1 MSTTLPPTPP
11 ISPVMRQTLE
21 ILQWAAE
28 GFANA
33 NRIRRARL
41 TGNPEFTGAD
51 AMQMYLKSQG
61 IDIQHLD
68 DVVRGLMQD
77 GQTAASVKEV
87 MDVVSDAAIKSPKDL
102 SELVQ
107 RLARAATGTV
117 PPPNTTPAAAPPG
130 TSWTMSPS
138 GKQRFRPEYTSA
150 ASPAGKQR
158 FRPEYTSAACK
169 SGVTPHVPAAP
180 QPPVQAANE
189 VPAKAPEVSAL
200 PVCVDIVS
208 PVAIITS
215 AASCSCTDPPP
226 EAAPVAHPPRTGEQT
241 GSSEAD
247 EAGMSRLDALER
259 RLDVV
264 EANQAREI
272 AQLRQWAT
280 EQLHTLSKRIAK
292 SEAVNGRIEQEHA
305 ALKQRV
311 QQLEAALAARDGK
324 MPDKTGSTAKQTES
338 SPAMPLE
345 PAQDPAQPGHAPA
358 ERVQET
364 PEPPVAVSATAPID
378 ETAPAAGREDPPPAA
393 PEKAHAPATTEASA
407 AVPSSVDPARPTDLE
422 GRIERAEKR
431 LHEVETNRHMI
442 DELKRDLTHQR
453 GAVHHTLPEEQG

>member
-11 ISPVMRQTLE
+11 LSPVMRQTLE
-21 ILQWAAE
+21 VLQWAAE

-41 TGNPEFTGAD
+41 AGAPEFTGAD

-102 SELVQ
+102 SDLVQ

-117 PPPNTTPAAAPPG
+117 PPPDTTPAAAPPG
-130 TSWTMSPS
+130 TSWTMSSS

-150 ASPAGKQR
+150 TSPAGKQR

-169 SGVTPHVPAAP
+169 SGVTPHVPSAP
-180 QPPVQAANE
+180 LPPVQAANE
-189 VPAKAPEVSAL
+189 VPATAPDVSTL

-208 PVAIITS
+208 LAAIVTS
-215 AASCSCTDPPP
+215 AASCSCVDPPP
-226 EAAPVAHPPRTGEQT
+226 EAAPFAPPPRTEQT
-241 GSSEAD
+241 ASRGTG

-280 EQLHTLSKRIAK
+280 EQLHTLSERIAK
-292 SEAVNGRIEQEHA
+292 REAVSDRIEQEHA

-324 MPDKTGSTAKQTES
+324 MSEKKDSTAEQAES
-338 SPAMPLE
+338 SPATPPE
-345 PAQDPAQPGHAPA
+345 PARDPAQPEHAPA

-364 PEPPVAVSATAPID
+364 PEPPVAVSAAAPLD
-378 ETAPAAGREDPPPAA
+378 ETAPAVGREDPPPAA
-393 PEKAHAPATTEASA
+393 PEQAPAPATPEASA
-407 AVPSSVDPARPTDLE
+407 AVPSSAEPARPADLE
-422 GRIERAEKR
+422 GRLERAEMR
-431 LHEVETNRHMI
+431 LHEIETNRHMI
-442 DELKRDLTHQR
+442 DELKRDLTHQL
-453 GAVHHTLPEEQG
+453 GAVNHALPEEQR

>member
-11 ISPVMRQTLE
+11 LSPVMRQTLE
-21 ILQWAAE
+21 VLQWAAE

-41 TGNPEFTGAD
+41 AGAPEFTGAD

-102 SELVQ
+102 SDLVQ

-117 PPPNTTPAAAPPG
+117 PPPDTTPAAAPPG
-130 TSWTMSPS
+130 TSWTM
-138 GKQRFRPEYTSA
+138 
-150 ASPAGKQR
+150 SPAGKQR

-169 SGVTPHVPAAP
+169 SGVTPHVPSAP
-180 QPPVQAANE
+180 PPVVQAANE
-189 VPAKAPEVSAL
+189 VPAKAPDVSTL
-200 PVCVDIVS
+200 LVCGDIVS
-208 PVAIITS
+208 PASTVTS
-215 AASCSCTDPPP
+215 AASCSCTDLPP
-226 EAAPVAHPPRTGEQT
+226 EAAPVAPPPRTGEQT
-241 GSSEAD
+241 APSETD

-280 EQLHTLSKRIAK
+280 EQLQALSERIAK

-324 MPDKTGSTAKQTES
+324 VSEKTGSMTEQAES
-338 SPAMPLE
+338 SPATPPD
-345 PAQDPAQPGHAPA
+345 PAQDPAQPGHAPT

-364 PEPPVAVSATAPID
+364 PELQMAVSAAAPSEQKAPTA
-378 ETAPAAGREDPPPAA
+378 GSEDPPPAA
-393 PEKAHAPATTEASA
+393 PEQAPAAATPDASA
-407 AVPSSVDPARPTDLE
+407 AVPSSADPARPTDLD
-422 GRIERAEKR
+422 GRLERAEMR

-442 DELKRDLTHQR
+442 DELKRDLTHQL
-453 GAVHHTLPEEQG
+453 GAVHHALPEEQG